1 MSNESSVW
9 KLNAML
15 SLKNVPVSKINKLKL
30 GHLNINSI
38 RNKFDLSNKG
48 IKGFIDVLMV
58 TETKL
63 DDSFP
68 EGQSLVE
75 SIHSPFRFDCNKND
89 GIIKLYVRE
98 DIPSTLLSH
107 EFPFTESFFCRN

>member
-15 SLKNVPVSKINKLKL
+15 SLKNVPISKINKLKL
-30 GHLNINSI
+30 GYLNINSI
-38 RNKFDLSNKG
+38 KNKFDLCNKG
-48 IKGFIDVLMV
+48 IKGLIDVLMV

-75 SIHSPFRFDCNKND
+75 SIHSLFRFDCNKND

-107 EFPFTESFFCRN
+107 EFLFTESFFRRN